1 MQALSRG
8 KTRQGHVCGLARS
21 FWMGGGEA
29 GAGDQ
34 EGLKASSREREEGEH
49 TKSLKDRMRRGMGY
63 GRGGEGKKASRRRP
77 RPLVQETRVS
87 DGTVPELGI
96 REEEA
101 QEGSC

>member
-1 MQALSRG
+1 M
-8 KTRQGHVCGLARS
+8 
-21 FWMGGGEA
+21 
-29 GAGDQ
+29 
-34 EGLKASSREREEGEH
+34 
-49 TKSLKDRMRRGMGY
+49 
-63 GRGGEGKKASRRRP
+63 GGEGKKASRRRP